1 MPIEQRRTQR
11 WKVSGAVTITPNGA
25 AHATEIFDISA
36 GGARLGL
43 PNDWT
48 PAKGASVR
56 AFFLDDIDCPIELQ
70 GHVTR
75 VAANHLGLE
84 FEPAQDRRISELLQ
98 LFR

>member
-1 MPIEQRRTQR
+1 MALEQRRTQR
-11 WKVSGAVTITPNGA
+11 WKVSGAVTITPNGSG
-25 AHATEIFDISA
+25 HATEIFDVST

-43 PNDWT
+43 PVDWT
-48 PAKGASVR
+48 PAGGESLR
-56 AFFLDDIDCPIELQ
+56 LFFLDDIDCPVTLQ

-84 FEPAQDRRISELLQ
+84 FEPAQERGISELMR